1 MSNYKKAEYYLARF
15 HSLSNAA
22 EFIRSHGE
30 EGFSFED
37 EDFNNAYMMANKTL
51 SKQLNERADKFY
63 KKYLALGIEI
73 EAQIDE
79 NY

>member
-1 MSNYKKAEYYLARF
+1 MSIAKARTLLAKYQG
-15 HSLSNAA
+15 LSNAS

-37 EDFNNAYMMANKTL
+37 EKFNDVYMRENKKL
-51 SKQLNERADKFY
+51 SDRLDKEAMKFMDQYNE
-63 KKYLALGIEI
+63 LGIEI
-73 EAQIDE
+73 DSRVDE

>member
-1 MSNYKKAEYYLARF
+1 MSIAKARTLLAKY
-15 HSLSNAA
+15 HAITNAS

-37 EDFNNAYMMANKTL
+37 KNFDAIYQRETKKL
-51 SKQLNERADKFY
+51 SERLEKLSDKIILEY
-63 KKYLALGIEI
+63 DKLGIEI
-73 EAQIDE
+73 NSSIDE

>member
-1 MSNYKKAEYYLARF
+1 MSIAKARTLLAKTLG
-15 HSLSNAA
+15 LSNAA

-37 EDFNNAYMMANKTL
+37 KKFNNVYLRENKKL
-51 SKQLNERADKFY
+51 SERLDREAMVFW
-63 KKYLALGIEI
+63 KKYLELGIEVGS
-73 EAQIDE
+73 EVDD

>member
-1 MSNYKKAEYYLARF
+1 MSIAKAITLLAKYQG
-15 HSLSNAA
+15 LSNAS

-37 EDFNNAYMMANKTL
+37 KKFNDVYLRENKKL
-51 SKQLNERADKFY
+51 SKRLDREAMVFWE
-63 KKYLALGIEI
+63 KYLELGIKVES
-73 EAQIDE
+73 EVDD

>member
-1 MSNYKKAEYYLARF
+1 MSIAKARTLLAKYQG
-15 HSLSNAA
+15 LSNAS

-37 EDFNNAYMMANKTL
+37 KKFNDVYMRENQKL
-51 SKQLNERADKFY
+51 SERLNREAMVFW
-63 KKYLALGIEI
+63 KKYLELGIDVESEI
-73 EAQIDE
+73 DD

>member
-1 MSNYKKAEYYLARF
+1 MSVAKARTLLAKYQ
-15 HSLSNAA
+15 SLSNAS

-37 EDFNNAYMMANKTL
+37 KKFNKVYMRENKKL
-51 SKQLNERADKFY
+51 AKRLEKESRVFYEKY
-63 KKYLALGIEI
+63 KKLGIDVSCDI
-73 EAQIDE
+73 NE